1 MRQLFTGGRVF
12 TAVRG
17 SLWAEALVV
26 DGAHIAFVGD
36 AAEAA
41 RVAGPDA
48 ELIDLSGGVVVP
60 GFVDAHAHVVG
71 TGQALVKAQ
80 LRDATSLE
88 AIIGALQAWATAHPD
103 EPRVLG
109 TSWVYDAVP
118 GGRPTRQMLDA
129 AFPDQPVY
137 LEANDFHSTWVN
149 TAALREMGIT
159 SDTPDPVGGEVVRD
173 PSTREATGWLLETA
187 ANAYVYP
194 VVDRVD
200 TSTIDG
206 YLAAAMAAYTASGV
220 TTAVDMGLSAR
231 MLAALHRAELAGT
244 TTLRVIGH
252 WLVHRTGDLD
262 EELAKVT
269 EAVELAQRHRSDLL
283 RITGIKIVVDGTIDG
298 CTAALSLPYTDGTMA
313 DPIWDPDALTAVV
326 TAADAA
332 GLQVALHAI
341 GDHAVHIALDA
352 LEHAAR
358 VNGTSGRRHRIE
370 HLEYAEA
377 ADIARLGPLGVTASM
392 QPVHLDPAI
401 MPNWV
406 AMLGAE
412 RAHHG
417 FAWPEYIAHGATLA
431 FGTDTPTAPHEPLPN
446 MFIAATRRS
455 PGHPHLQPH
464 RPDWARPLDEAV
476 VHATADAA
484 WASFA
489 DTQLGT
495 LQAGM
500 LADLVVLDRD
510 PFAAGP
516 DSLLSTSVTCTVLG
530 GRTVHGASA

>member
-1 MRQLFTGGRVF
+1 MKQLFTGGRVF

-17 SLWAEALVV
+17 ELWAEAVVV

-36 AAEAA
+36 AADAA
-41 RVAGPDA
+41 RFAGADA
-48 ELIDLSGGVVVP
+48 ELIDLDGSVVVP
-60 GFVDAHAHVVG
+60 GFVDAHAHVIG
-71 TGQALVKAQ
+71 TGEALTKAQ
-80 LRDATSLE
+80 LRDAASLDDIVAE
-88 AIIGALQAWATAHPD
+88 LQRWATAHPT

-129 AFPDQPVY
+129 AFPDRPVY

-173 PSTREATGWLLETA
+173 PITREATGWLLETA

-194 VVDRVD
+194 ATDRTD
-200 TSTIDG
+200 DRSLDG
-206 YLAAAMAAYTASGV
+206 YLAAAMAAYTESGV
-220 TTAVDMGLSAR
+220 TTAVDMGLSAP

-244 TTLRVIGH
+244 STLRVIGH

-262 EELAKVT
+262 QELAKVT
-269 EAVELAQRHRSDLL
+269 EAIELVQRHRSDVL
-283 RITGIKIVVDGTIDG
+283 RVAGIKIVVDGTIDG
-298 CTAALSLPYTDGTMA
+298 CTAALSLPYSDGTMA
-313 DPIWDPDALTAVV
+313 DPIWDPAALTAVV

-431 FGTDTPTAPHEPLPN
+431 FGTDTPTAPHQPLPN
-446 MFIAATRRS
+446 MYIAATRRS
-455 PGHPHLQPH
+455 PGHPHLHPH
-464 RPDWARPLDEAV
+464 RPEWARPLDEAI

-489 DTQLGT
+489 DEALGT

-516 DSLLSTSVTCTVLG
+516 DSLLATTVTRTVLG
-530 GRTVHGASA
+530 GRTVHRT